1 MKRYSAVVFDWDG
14 TVMDS
19 THAIVAAIQ
28 AACADLALPI
38 PDASRASWVIGLSLE
53 AALYHTAPTLDPDR
67 LPLFLDRYRAHF
79 RGLND
84 AVTLFDGIRGLFD
97 DLARRGVLLAVATGK
112 SRAGLDRVLA
122 ASRLEQA
129 FACTRCADE
138 APGKPD
144 PTMLREILDR
154 LTLAPDQVV
163 MVGDTA
169 HDVEMA
175 AGAGIDSVAVTYG
188 AHDRQT
194 LLRSEPTAMVSSVA
208 ELTQWLGERT

>member
-19 THAIVAAIQ
+19 THSIVAAIQ
-28 AACADLALPI
+28 GACADLELPI

-53 AALYHTAPTLDPDR
+53 AALYHAVPTLDADR
-67 LPLFLDRYRAHF
+67 MPLFLDRYRWHF
-79 RGLND
+79 RRRGTD
-84 AVTLFDGIRGLFD
+84 MVLFDGVR
-97 DLARRGVLLAVATGK
+97 DLLEDLVRRGVRLAVATGK
-112 SRAGLDRVLA
+112 SRLGLDRALA
-122 ASRLEQA
+122 QTGLGPL

-144 PTMLREILDR
+144 PTMLREILNE
-154 LTLAPDQVV
+154 LALDAGDAV

-169 HDVEMA
+169 HDVLMA
-175 AGAGIDSVAVTYG
+175 SNAEVDSVAVTYG

-194 LLRSEPTAMVSSVA
+194 LSLAGPAAMVSSVG
-208 ELTQWLGERT
+208 ELSDWLRERT